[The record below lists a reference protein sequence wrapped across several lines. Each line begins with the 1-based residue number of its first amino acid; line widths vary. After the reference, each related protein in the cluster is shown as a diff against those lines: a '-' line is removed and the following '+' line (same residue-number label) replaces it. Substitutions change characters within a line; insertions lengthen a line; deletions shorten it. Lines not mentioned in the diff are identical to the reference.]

1 MTECGITN
9 LASCIPEKFYE
20 YTLNLINAPL
30 KPLLNLTKGL
40 LTEPVNV
47 EIFKH
52 FWMIMVYIIS
62 IFYSLYFL
70 IAGFNFLIA
79 GFDVGRKENAK
90 QWLKNTLLMIFF
102 VQASYFLYTAILELS
117 SLLSAGTIN
126 MINPDFFLITIDNL
140 VNISLE
146 MLFGLFYALT
156 LMTTDVLLGL
166 RYIIV
171 SSGVVLF
178 PLGLFLY
185 FTLPL
190 RTYGKLILNVL
201 MVAVFLPFIQS
212 LMLLC
217 ASMLLEIPI
226 FSNFK
231 ILVMISAFT
240 LLNLTMLFLIIFAI
254 IKSAFAVL
262 NSDMGR
268 AAKTAAKYLV

>member
-9 LASCIPEKFYE
+9 LAACIPEKFYE

-30 KPLLNLTKGL
+30 KPLLSLTKGL

-79 GFDVGRKENAK
+79 GFDVSRKEKAK

-126 MINPDFFLITIDNL
+126 MINPEFFMITIDNL
-140 VNISLE
+140 ANLGLEIS
-146 MLFGLFYALT
+146 FGIFYVIT
-156 LMTTDVLLGL
+156 LLATDILLGL
-166 RYIIV
+166 RYITV
-171 SSGVVLF
+171 SSGVVFF

-185 FTLPL
+185 FTPPL

-201 MVAVFLPFIQS
+201 IVTIFLPFIQS

-226 FSNFK
+226 FKNFK
-231 ILVMISAFT
+231 ILIMISAFT

-268 AAKTAAKYLV
+268 AAKTAAKLLA

>member
-1 MTECGITN
+1 MSDCGITN
-9 LASCIPEKFYE
+9 LADCIPEKMAE
-20 YTLNLINAPL
+20 YLLNLINAPL

-52 FWMIMVYIIS
+52 LWMIMIYIIS

-79 GFDVGRKENAK
+79 GFDVGKKETAK

-102 VQASYFLYTAILELS
+102 VQASYFFYKLILEVA
-117 SLLSAGTIN
+117 SLLSAGVIN
-126 MINPDFFLITIDNL
+126 MIPEDFFLITIDNL
-140 VNISLE
+140 VNLGLE
-146 MLFGLFYALT
+146 MSFGLVYLSV
-156 LMTTDVLLGL
+156 LLTTDVLLGL
-166 RYIIV
+166 RYLVV
-171 SSGVVLF
+171 SAGVMLF
-178 PLGLFLY
+178 PIGLFLY

-201 MVAVFLPFIQS
+201 MVAIFLPFIQS

-217 ASMLLEIPI
+217 ASMILQIPL
-226 FSNFK
+226 FENFK

-240 LLNLTMLFLIIFAI
+240 LLNLTMFFLIIFAI

-262 NSDMGR
+262 NSDVGR
-268 AAKTAAKYLV
+268 AAKTAAKYIA